1 MTVNVPNV
9 LSRGGVISIELG
21 RLVIRPESRK
31 PVPQDWF
38 HKHSLTLIREILIKL
53 GIEAYEYDSYSTGYY
68 GRHKAPG
75 VTLQLPSVVSRLD
88 THAIFNADLTRNRNT
103 TAGAKGTPLPKGHFH
118 IGKRSHLF
126 NFWQSSGL
134 PFPNRLSSLYDYMG
148 NLQGILFT
156 GTPVG
161 GHRNRLNAG
170 SLRPLSISANE
181 IRGAF
186 TPDSDRTITKQLT
199 DINQTNLPDK
209 DTTPAQQNQPI
220 EAKRATGDASHG
232 KAVISECGYTVV
244 SSSLVSRKRP
254 QDQTPDE
261 WLDDYCLP
269 ADDNARGL
277 PKYQGWD

>member
-118 IGKRSHLF
+118 IGKRSHLY

-148 NLQGILFT
+148 NLQGILLK
-156 GTPVG
+156 GTPVD

-170 SLRPLSISANE
+170 SLRPLSITADE
-181 IRGAF
+181 IRRAF
-186 TPDSDRTITKQLT
+186 TPDSDRTMTKQLT

-209 DTTPAQQNQPI
+209 DTAPAQQNQRL
-220 EAKRATGDASHG
+220 EAKRATGGASHG
-232 KAVISECGYTVV
+232 KAVISKCGYTVV
-244 SSSLVSRKRP
+244 SSSPVSRKRP

-277 PKYQGWD
+277 TKYQGWD

>member
-1 MTVNVPNV
+1 M
-9 LSRGGVISIELG
+9 SIELG
-21 RLVIRPESRK
+21 RLVIRPDSGK

-38 HKHSLTLIREILIKL
+38 HKHSLTLIREILTKL

-75 VTLQLPSVVSRLD
+75 VTLQLPSVISGLD

-103 TAGAKGTPLPKGHFH
+103 KAGAKGSPLPQGHFH

-134 PFPNRLSSLYDYMG
+134 PFPKRLSSLYDYMG
-148 NLQGILFT
+148 NLQGILLS
-156 GTPVG
+156 GTLVAD
-161 GHRNRLNAG
+161 HRNRLNAG
-170 SLRPLSISANE
+170 SLRPLSITADE
-181 IRGAF
+181 IRRAF
-186 TPDSDRTITKQLT
+186 TPDNNRTMTKQLT
-199 DINQTNLPDK
+199 DYNQTKLPDK
-209 DTTPAQQNQPI
+209 SAAPTQQKQGI
-220 EAKRATGDASHG
+220 DAKRATGEANHG

-254 QDQTPDE
+254 QDQTSDE
-261 WLDDYCLP
+261 WLNDYCLP
-269 ADDNARGL
+269 ADDSTRSL

>member
-21 RLVIRPESRK
+21 RLVIRPESGK

-38 HKHSLTLIREILIKL
+38 HKHSLTLIREILITL
-53 GIEAYEYDSYSTGYY
+53 GIEAYEYDSYSTDYY

-118 IGKRSHLF
+118 IGKRSHLY

-134 PFPNRLSSLYDYMG
+134 PFPKRLSSLYDYMG
-148 NLQGILFT
+148 NLQGILLT
-156 GTPVG
+156 GSLAD

-170 SLRPLSISANE
+170 KLRPLSITADE
-181 IRGAF
+181 VRRVF
-186 TPDSDRTITKQLT
+186 TPGSDRTMAKQFT
-199 DINQTNLPDK
+199 DNDQTNLPDK
-209 DTTPAQQNQPI
+209 DAAPTQQNLGI
-220 EAKRATGDASHG
+220 EAKRTTGGANHG
-232 KAVISECGYTVV
+232 KTVISTRGYTAV
-244 SSSLVSRKRP
+244 SSCRASRKRP
-254 QDQTPDE
+254 QDQTHDE

-269 ADDNARGL
+269 ENDNAGGL
-277 PKYQGWD
+277 PKYEGWG